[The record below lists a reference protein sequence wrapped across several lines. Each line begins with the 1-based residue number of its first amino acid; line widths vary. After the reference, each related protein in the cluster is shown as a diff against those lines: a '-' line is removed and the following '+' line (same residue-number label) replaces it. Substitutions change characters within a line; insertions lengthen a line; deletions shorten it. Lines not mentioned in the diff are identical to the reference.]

1 MLRPSFEDIPV
12 TLSEALAERVSPQ
25 FSASATPADS
35 GPGSA
40 MRLVVEAR
48 EGEAWRVHFRCGW
61 DQAEDAGRAAQ
72 DLRKRPGVK
81 EVSVSLETFNGEGR
95 AGRAEVFRAQG
106 LRPGGPCRADD
117 PVASATIGATRGD
130 AGPARRRRRLAAREP
145 LRLHQ
150 RRLGAVPRQLGSIRS
165 SVARARPAGRPDEP
179 PLWATEGRRRPGMA
193 ALLLGLPVLALI
205 VVLGFF
211 QDFVGDHFL
220 TAGPLAGAARVEAR
234 PHLSPEIAVTNWT
247 VTPRSFEVRSHAK
260 PGDWA
265 AKTRMAERRR
275 VSAD

>member
-117 PVASATIGATRGD
+117 PVASATIGATREMLARLVDGD
-130 AGPARRRRRLAAREP
+130 VSRRANLSGFTNDDWELFLGNWLDQIERRAGA
-145 LRLHQ
+145 
-150 RRLGAVPRQLGSIRS
+150 
-165 SVARARPAGRPDEP
+165 PAGRPDEP

-265 AKTRMAERRR
+265 AKTRVAERRR